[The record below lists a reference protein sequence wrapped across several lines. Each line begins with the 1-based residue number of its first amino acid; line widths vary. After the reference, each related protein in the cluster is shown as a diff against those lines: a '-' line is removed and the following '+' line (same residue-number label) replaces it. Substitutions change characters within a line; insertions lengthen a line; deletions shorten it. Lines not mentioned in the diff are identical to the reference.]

1 MTLPGVGD
9 QRREAQNEKT
19 ALGGIFSKGK
29 GSQTEAGE
37 ALEIFGPFL
46 HEFSM
51 AQQKNA

>member
-1 MTLPGVGD
+1 MTLQGVGD
-9 QRREAQNEKT
+9 QRREAQNAKT
-19 ALGGIFSKGK
+19 VLGGIFPK

-46 HEFSM
+46 HEFST